1 MVTWEKVQE
10 EGSSEA
16 QARGC
21 YLQQEI
27 MSSAALEMDRQ
38 ISSVRLSVG
47 GGGGAGLGIN

>member
-10 EGSSEA
+10 EGSSE
-16 QARGC
+16 ARGC

-38 ISSVRLSVG
+38 ISSVRLSGG